1 METGERV
8 ADLARDVERCA
19 GREPSLVTEDRAK
32 RRSLDVLHDEIR
44 PALLASLQHAH
55 DVGVQHRAPD
65 LLLALESRKR
75 YHVDLVLQVWDLQ
88 RNGSAR
94 PRIDCLEDRRHSS
107 ARDHVRQAVPIE
119 KIADGRIGHPRRA
132 QQRPCQPAQVA
143 QTARIRPL
151 SLSPIGFHR
160 EPRLQR
166 ASNAPN
172 RRLQSAVRWH
182 TRRLGPTLR
191 ESRIVSGAP
200 G

>member
-1 METGERV
+1 MPKSRIFTRSSGVMRCSGFQVAVDDSLSMETGERV

-94 PRIDCLEDRRHSS
+94 PRIDCLEDRRRISPRAPFATCIERPQSSLAICSQMAHTKARSYSAGEPNRFRS
-107 ARDHVRQAVPIE
+107 ARLTSRTFATFSP
-119 KIADGRIGHPRRA
+119 KRPSIGAHA
-132 QQRPCQPAQVA
+132 
-143 QTARIRPL
+143 L
-151 SLSPIGFHR
+151 S
-160 EPRLQR
+160 
-166 ASNAPN
+166 
-172 RRLQSAVRWH
+172 
-182 TRRLGPTLR
+182 
-191 ESRIVSGAP
+191 
-200 G
+200 